1 MPSANE
7 KLFDESIAHQIDLLG
22 YSNNVVKRMIRLLNA
37 TDADLMAQ
45 LTQKL
50 DTLPTSSFTV
60 ERLELLLTSVRALN
74 SQAYDTVSSELN
86 SELKSLVSYE
96 SDYQQKLLT
105 LTVPVPIATVTPEA
119 VYAAA
124 MARPFQGRLLKEW
137 MQGLEQGK
145 AAVIRDAV
153 RIGYIESQATSDIVK
168 RIRGTRALNYED
180 GLLKIT
186 RTNAE
191 SVVLTALAHTSNFT
205 QQAMYKANPDV
216 VKGVRYTATLDA
228 RTTLFCSSHDGT
240 VYGLDKPR
248 PAIPAHWR
256 CRSRYV
262 AVTKSF
268 KELGLNIKDFSAST
282 RASIDGQVPESLTYD
297 AWLRKQSV
305 ARQNDVLGVTKAA
318 LFRKGE
324 LPLTRFISKQ
334 GHEYT
339 LDELRRRDAEAFK
352 KVGI

>member
-1 MPSANE
+1 MPSVNE

-22 YSNNVVKRMIRLLNA
+22 YSNHVVKKMLRLLNA

-45 LTQKL
+45 LTAKL
-50 DTLPTSSFTV
+50 DTLPATSFTV
-60 ERLELLLTSVRALN
+60 QRLELLLAAVKALN
-74 SQAYDTVSSELN
+74 GDVYANVTAELN
-86 SELKSLVSYE
+86 NELKQLVTYE
-96 SDYQQKLLT
+96 AEYQHKLLT
-105 LTVPVPIATVTPEA
+105 VSVPVPIATVTPEA

-137 MQGLEQGK
+137 MQGLEAGK

-153 RIGYIESQATSDIVK
+153 RIGYVESQTVGEIVK

-205 QQAMYKANPDV
+205 QQALFNANADIL
-216 VKGVRYTATLDA
+216 KGVRYTATLDA
-228 RTTLFCSSHDGT
+228 RTTLFCSAHDGT
-240 VYGLDKPR
+240 IYGLDKPK

-256 CRSRYV
+256 CRSRYI

-268 KELGLNIKDFSAST
+268 KELGLNIKDFSPST
-282 RASIDGQVPESLTYD
+282 RASMDGQVPASLNYE
-297 AWLRKQSV
+297 AWLRKQGID
-305 ARQNDVLGVTKAA
+305 RQNDVLGTTKAT

-339 LDELRRRDAEAFK
+339 IAELKMRDAAAFAK
-352 KVGI
+352 AGL